1 MADSMLNL
9 GQVANLAMGVS
20 RLAIAEESNR
30 LHAQQL
36 ATQESHYEETAELQ
50 REAQKIDREKLRQT
64 AAIKGSDEI
73 DKIMEHPSVA
83 TNRGKQVQL
92 LKAKATMLEQ
102 GLGVKIPMP
111 DDTELMGG
119 YESMDRLIKT
129 IRDGTPEQRLEAA
142 TNAFASNPK
151 YFSKVFDD
159 MKKAGDLSTHMEELG
174 IKMEMHKTQLQAL
187 NQKNAKAS
195 LQSNFFTQHV
205 AALGSTTSLQ
215 TDARFAE
222 HLRKLQSFEKDEAK
236 KIYLDMHPDF
246 KAAWDKKVQGDL
258 STLPAVTDSLKDEI
272 DAKWDAIRQRQ
283 AADGEA
289 PKELVDEVA
298 GYESVYAARQ
308 AQAAFLAD
316 PYNKQNWKNLKS
328 AEQNVQVLNGRAGKQ
343 LSDIADQRTQIMR
356 EKLDNKQQ
364 TGLAESAMQELYL
377 DNLNGGMDDNQALG
391 KAIKDVKRQFPNVPF
406 DANKAVNPNK
416 KGRTQVEIKMPNDI
430 LGSNLKAIDAAQGT
444 IDYADEIME
453 RIQKNPS
460 IVGKG
465 ASLASSFAG
474 AGQQLR
480 ALVGMDPA
488 AAKFLNTKTRDD
500 AESFQELLVYLQA
513 KSMDP
518 SGALD
523 IKVVQHAREV
533 VGDLSGWATGPE
545 QVMNKLRTVKDNAQ
559 RNLRRARGHVQGA
572 MQDGGLNSYLGN
584 QPAGSQGSAGSP
596 TPKPARKNIAE
607 MSESEVMQE
616 LLESLK

>member
-1 MADSMLNL
+1 MADSMMDF
-9 GQVANLAMGVS
+9 GKVANLAMGVS

-30 LHAQQL
+30 LQAQRN
-36 ATQESHYEETAELQ
+36 AFQEQHYEDQADLQ
-50 REAQKIDREKLRQT
+50 REAQRLDAKRLQQT
-64 AAIKGSDEI
+64 AAIKGSDEL
-73 DKIMEHPSVA
+73 DKIMAHPTVA
-83 TNRGKQVQL
+83 TNRVKQAEL
-92 LKAKATMLEQ
+92 LRAKATMLEQ

-111 DDTELMGG
+111 DQEELMGG

-129 IRDGTPEQRLEAA
+129 IRDGTPEQRMEAA
-142 TNAFASNPK
+142 TNAFASNPQ

-159 MKKAGDLSTHMEELG
+159 MKKAGDLSTHMEELK
-174 IKMEMHKTQLQAL
+174 IKMDLHRTQLQAL

-195 LQSNFFTQHV
+195 LQSNFYTQHV
-205 AALGSTTSLQ
+205 SALGATSSLV

-222 HLRKLQSFEKDEAK
+222 HLRKLQSFEQEKAK
-236 KIYLDMHPDF
+236 QIYLDMHPDF
-246 KAAWDKKVQGDL
+246 KEAWDKKVQGEL
-258 STLPAVTDSLKDEI
+258 STLPAITDSLKDEI
-272 DAKWDAIRQRQ
+272 DAKWDTIRQRQ

-289 PKELVDEVA
+289 PKELIDEVA

-316 PYNKQNWKNLKS
+316 PYNKQNWKNLKA

-364 TGLAESAMQELYL
+364 TGLAESALQESFI
-377 DNLNGGMDDNQALG
+377 NHLNDGMDDNQALG
-391 KAIKDVKRQFPNVPF
+391 QAIKAVRKQYPNVPF
-406 DANKAVNPNK
+406 DATKVLNPNK
-416 KGRTQVEIKMPNDI
+416 KGRSQIEIKMPNDV
-430 LGSNLKAIDAAQGT
+430 LGQNLKAIDAAQST

-500 AESFQELLVYLQA
+500 AESFQELLVYMQA

-523 IKVVQHAREV
+523 IKVVQHARDV
-533 VGDLSGWATGPE
+533 VGNLSGWATGPE

-559 RNLRRARGHVQGA
+559 RNLRRARGHVRGA
-572 MQDGGLNSYLGN
+572 MDDGGLKSYLGDT
-584 QPAGSQGSAGSP
+584 QDAGRE
-596 TPKPARKNIAE
+596 PARKAVGE
-607 MSESEVMQE
+607 MSEAEVMRE